1 MFRLFRIVPLRVIV
15 AACFSAPLPL
25 LNVENSA
32 SQGLTLQDL
41 SAVTTVRGQ
50 STASSSAIVLS
61 CRVAHTGLHFG
72 SSQTKRQEAQ
82 SCRRP

>member
-50 STASSSAIVLS
+50 STAS
-61 CRVAHTGLHFG
+61 
-72 SSQTKRQEAQ
+72 
-82 SCRRP
+82 